1 MSLFI
6 EPGSASLRGDRL
18 VSIQGRQQSDLC
30 GIHVVSLPQE
40 FRVPRD
46 VAVVAT
52 IEGKLGWMEICHRKM
67 VSNAA
72 HKKSRN
78 SIQSCSFQRGAARIR
93 TGDGGFAIH
102 CLSHLATAPS
112 RVANNDLCVTFETNV
127 PNVMS
132 DLLSVVRNSSFLTSL
147 IDSARSKTVVNP
159 GVLASGAEC

>member
-102 CLSHLATAPS
+102 FLSHLATAPF
-112 RVANNDLCVTFETNV
+112 RLLC
-127 PNVMS
+127 S
-132 DLLSVVRNSSFLTSL
+132 GRQSFGRQQCRIDRMIAGTYSAISPPDQQSNYCQNFL
-147 IDSARSKTVVNP
+147 IGGIKRA
-159 GVLASGAEC
+159 C